1 MTFPRRHL
9 GTLLAGIALGLL
21 PELAHAQAAVFEEA
35 TTFSQYVELFWGY
48 TSRIVFTLATLTI
61 ITGGV
66 VYVASAGDDARISAA
81 REIIRGAVIS
91 IVLVIVS
98 GTAIDLLV
106 EKPKAGA
113 NIRDENSAFL
123 MLNNTSSMFI
133 GLAGAFTLVML
144 IFNAIRYI
152 TANGDED
159 KIGSARR
166 GMAYSVIGLLI
177 CVSAFVIV
185 RNVISIF

>member
-1 MTFPRRHL
+1 MTPSLRHT
-9 GTLLAGIALGLL
+9 GILLAGVALGLL
-21 PELAHAQAAVFEEA
+21 PEFAFAQAAVFEEA
-35 TTFSQYVELFWGY
+35 TTFSMYVTLFWGY
-48 TSRIVFTLATLTI
+48 ASRIIFTLATLTI

-66 VYVASAGDDARISAA
+66 VYVASAGDDMRVNAA
-81 REIIRGAVIS
+81 KEIIRGAVVS
-91 IVLVIVS
+91 IILVVVS

-106 EKPKAGA
+106 EKPGAGA
-113 NIRDENSAFL
+113 QIRDENSAFL

-166 GMAYSVIGLLI
+166 GMTYSVIGLVI

>member
-1 MTFPRRHL
+1 MTRLRSHL
-9 GTLLAGIALGLL
+9 GTLLAGAALGLA

-48 TSRIVFTLATLTI
+48 ASRIVFTLATLTI

-66 VYVASAGDDARISAA
+66 VYVASAGDDTRVSAA

-91 IVLVIVS
+91 IILVIVS

-106 EKPKAGA
+106 EKPGAGA
-113 NIRDENSAFL
+113 NLRDENSAFL

-159 KIGSARR
+159 TIGSARR
-166 GMAYSVIGLLI
+166 GMAYSVIGLVI